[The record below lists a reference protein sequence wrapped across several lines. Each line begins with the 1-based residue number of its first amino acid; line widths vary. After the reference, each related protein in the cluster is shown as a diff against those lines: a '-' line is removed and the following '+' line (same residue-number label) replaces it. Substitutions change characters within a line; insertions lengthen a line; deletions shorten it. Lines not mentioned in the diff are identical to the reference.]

1 MNKPPKIDWV
11 TQATA
16 EPARARVA
24 SVARKPVKKRA
35 DVQPI
40 AGPAFHHTLE
50 PGAGQGRVI
59 CGQMKLSLDD
69 YKLKVSLPAGL
80 REGLTGAGERLAPT
94 ICALADFAL
103 NELEKKGGTLT
114 VIPVPEDQGGL
125 GCTFEHGRRK
135 GPLTIEFAG
144 SLIYPKRDGRLDR
157 RVSVWTPDE
166 LLNRIA
172 GAGAEL
178 GPSMA
183 ALAAW
188 GLTYLR
194 ATGQNLV
201 TRSG

>member
-1 MNKPPKIDWV
+1 MKTTKKIDWV

-16 EPARARVA
+16 APTRTSHA

-35 DVQPI
+35 DVQPV

-50 PGAGQGRVI
+50 PGAGRVI
-59 CGQMKLSLDD
+59 SLMQLSLDD
-69 YKLKVSLPAGL
+69 YKVKVSLPAGL
-80 REGLTGAGERLAPT
+80 REGLGQAGERLAPT

-103 NELEKKGGTLT
+103 NELKSGTLT
-114 VIPVPEDQGGL
+114 VIPTSEEDAGL

-144 SLIYPKRDGRLDR
+144 SLIYPERDGRDR
-157 RVSVWTPDE
+157 RVSVWMPDN
-166 LLNRIA
+166 LLTRLEA
-172 GAGAEL
+172 TGAEL

-188 GLTYLR
+188 GLAHIR
-194 ATGQNLV
+194 GAGKNLV
-201 TRSG
+201 TRAG